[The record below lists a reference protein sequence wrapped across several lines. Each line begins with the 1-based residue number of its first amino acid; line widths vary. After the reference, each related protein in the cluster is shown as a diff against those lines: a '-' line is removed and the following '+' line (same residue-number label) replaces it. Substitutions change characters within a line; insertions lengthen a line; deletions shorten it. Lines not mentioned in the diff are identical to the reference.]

1 MLFKFVVMRI
11 LLVVFLLLVVV
22 PFFTYGQITLDYKSQ
37 ETIDF
42 FKRNQFISGSGNRT
56 LTESNIKGSPYLND
70 EFFYGSIYTNLKQHY
85 TDIPLRYN
93 IYNDDLEFKT
103 PEGKIQA
110 LATPEIVELA
120 IFGSTQLVYTD
131 YQNKNNIKKG
141 FFVVEEKGKV
151 SLYSKPRVAFKEGTS
166 PGAYKDPEPPKFV
179 RNSDDYFLQM
189 ESKPAIKIDSKKELI
204 DFFPDNQE
212 KVKSFISK
220 NKIKPNK
227 IESLKE
233 LVKYYNS
240 L

>member
-1 MLFKFVVMRI
+1 MRI
-11 LLVVFLLLVVV
+11 SLVLLFTLVVV
-22 PFFTYGQITLDYKSQ
+22 PFFTFGQITLDYKSQ

-56 LTESNIKGSPYLND
+56 LSESNIKGSPYLND
-70 EFFYGSIYTNLKQHY
+70 EFFYGSIYTNQKQHFA
-85 TDIPLRYN
+85 DIPLRYN

-103 PEGKIQA
+103 PEGKVQA

-120 IFGSTQLVYTD
+120 IFGNTKLVYTD

-141 FFVVEEKGKV
+141 FFVVIEQGKV
-151 SLYSKPRVAFKEGTS
+151 SLYSKPRVLFKEGTE

-179 RNSDDYFLQM
+179 RTSDDYYLQL
-189 ESKPAIKIDSKKELI
+189 ETGPAVGVGSKKELLA
-204 DFFPDNQE
+204 FFPDQQE
-212 KVKSFISK
+212 KVKTFISK
-220 NKIKPNK
+220 NKTKPNK
-227 IESLKE
+227 EESLLE